1 MTVDDIQKMIA
12 DNEGDVFEYKATTG
26 QRVEGCRTLCAF
38 LNGRGGTVVFGVT
51 KEGKLQYRC
60 DISDNKKNN
69 PDYYVISGGKEYKYR
84 DYTDYVTDNDDDIDY
99 LND

>member
-12 DNEGDVFEYKATTG
+12 DNEGEVFEYKATTG

-51 KEGKLQYRC
+51 KEG
-60 DISDNKKNN
+60 
-69 PDYYVISGGKEYKYR
+69 
-84 DYTDYVTDNDDDIDY
+84 
-99 LND
+99 